1 MFTQFSPFRWKSQY
15 FVLKVEG
22 QESHLYIYDHPK
34 RTKPKGLI
42 DLSCAY
48 MYSVHESLFDKR
60 SVFQLVERAL
70 PCLATTTYLAAE
82 SAGELED
89 WCSALKTLC
98 VPQMVRSPKVAKLR
112 EVRTLH
118 LTISEAHRLPLKLVP
133 NPYCVISFN
142 NVRVAKTKVKVGPDP
157 VYDEEFELDDI
168 PPDVITVTVTVWNKG
183 KRSKDTEV
191 AEFTLELAGLRNS
204 AEVRKLSAT

>member
-1 MFTQFSPFRWKSQY
+1 
-15 FVLKVEG
+15 
-22 QESHLYIYDHPK
+22 
-34 RTKPKGLI
+34 
-42 DLSCAY
+42 
-48 MYSVHESLFDKR
+48 
-60 SVFQLVERAL
+60 L

-183 KRSKDTEV
+183 SEAKTLKWPSLLSSWLACATLPRWKTGTSS
-191 AEFTLELAGLRNS
+191 LELHPS
-204 AEVRKLSAT
+204 ASGVP

>member
-1 MFTQFSPFRWKSQY
+1 M
-15 FVLKVEG
+15 
-22 QESHLYIYDHPK
+22 YIYDHPK

-204 AEVRKLSAT
+204 AEVRKVSQETCC